1 MKIFNNGSSFAY
13 GKYPE
18 YVARGLNAELE
29 NVAMPGYANRSIWR
43 TTLEYDPKNYDLALI
58 QLTSPSRTEF
68 YGEYGWVE
76 ISAQLSHAELTEYH
90 KKFWQYYYENI
101 YHDKMGDVDEDMAIT
116 GIRDHFAVAKIPC
129 IIVTSEKYTKS
140 KKFDINLWDTNFP
153 LDRTRHPN
161 DIGHRI
167 ISKRIL
173 SYYENIISGM

>member
-76 ISAQLSHAELTEYH
+76 ISAQLVM
-90 KKFWQYYYENI
+90 Q
-101 YHDKMGDVDEDMAIT
+101 
-116 GIRDHFAVAKIPC
+116 
-129 IIVTSEKYTKS
+129 
-140 KKFDINLWDTNFP
+140 NL
-153 LDRTRHPN
+153 L
-161 DIGHRI
+161 
-167 ISKRIL
+167 
-173 SYYENIISGM
+173 NIIKSFGDITMKTYITIKWVMLMKIWQ